1 MILTLNRSGD
11 NVFGSLKAPRIVE
24 MPITNVTSNGS
35 RRDETESDSPNE
47 TYMIKKEKLST
58 KRDRSH
64 KSDDCLLTKRDECA
78 EEPPKKKNKEMEAF
92 TVKEEADGGY
102 EELTGSVSGSL
113 VEDCTDKDVLSGRG
127 GGTNLHPG
135 NRYYRDLIL
144 SHRAAYDEACKTMKP
159 EISRQIVLAIKNRG
173 GRFLR
178 KDADGSFHEIGEAE
192 AKAKTSQALRH
203 RTFELRNTKDPDRV
217 KMNGRWKQT
226 GNERA
231 KTTSPHTSSSGKA
244 CAAPS
249 TSFNVSSFLD
259 TPTASRNLLHDS
271 STASTIAADR
281 TAFHESFRR
290 QRLIEAAMSTSTSNV
305 GLHSDAA
312 YMTAITNLRHREAM
326 FHLDQ
331 AIHEAEKRRYK
342 ALAYPSHL
350 TSTFV
355 DRLPVISVL
364 PSSVS
369 SLHRPPL
376 IHDVGDLSRGISTGS
391 SGVSLDSNAG
401 TSLHDRALLHS
412 RFGGTTN
419 PLKKDFC
426 DLAALHSGLLSMR
439 DYPYSSASLN
449 SRSRERLA
457 DMELLIRSRSLGGNS
472 LDGSDRSNPQSPCR

>member
-1 MILTLNRSGD
+1 MILTLNHSGD
-11 NVFGSLKAPRIVE
+11 NVFGSLKAPIIVE
-24 MPITNVTSNGS
+24 MPFANVTSNGS
-35 RRDETESDSPNE
+35 RRGETESDSPR
-47 TYMIKKEKLST
+47 IRKEKFST

-64 KSDDCLLTKRDECA
+64 KSNDCLLTKRDECA
-78 EEPPKKKNKEMEAF
+78 EEPPKKKTKKREAF
-92 TVKEEADGGY
+92 TVKEEADGGD
-102 EELTGSVSGSL
+102 EELTESVSGSL
-113 VEDCTDKDVLSGRG
+113 VEGCTDKDVLSGRG

-178 KDADGSFHEIGEAE
+178 KDADGSFYEIGEAE

-217 KMNGRWKQT
+217 KMNGRWKQS

-244 CAAPS
+244 CVAPS
-249 TSFNVSSFLD
+249 ISFNVSSFLD
-259 TPTASRNLLHDS
+259 TPTASRNLLNDS

-281 TAFHESFRR
+281 TAFHESLRR
-290 QRLIEAAMSTSTSNV
+290 QRLIEAAMSTSTSNA

-312 YMTAITNLRHREAM
+312 YMTAINNLRHREAM

-342 ALAYPSHL
+342 SLAYPSHL
-350 TSTFV
+350 TSSFV

-376 IHDVGDLSRGISTGS
+376 IHGVGNLSRGISAGS
-391 SGVSLDSNAG
+391 SGVSLDSSAG
-401 TSLHDRALLHS
+401 TSLHDRALLQS
-412 RFGGTTN
+412 RFGGTTS
-419 PLKKDFC
+419 PLKRDFC
-426 DLAALHSGLLSMR
+426 DRAALHSGLLSMR
-439 DYPYSSASLN
+439 DYPYSSTSLN
-449 SRSRERLA
+449 SGSRERLA
-457 DMELLIRSRSLGGNS
+457 DMELLIRSRSLGGSS
-472 LDGSDRSNPQSPCR
+472 LDGSGRSNPQSPCR